1 MSDLFRNNIV
11 GSVSCTRK
19 KMQFI
24 TIFLHTS
31 IHSGGDGGSNGGA
44 SGGGIYIE
52 ANVAKIGGMYL

>member
-1 MSDLFRNNIV
+1 
-11 GSVSCTRK
+11 
-19 KMQFI
+19 MQFI

-52 ANVAKIGGMYL
+52 ANVAKIGGMYIYISLYIALHK